1 LIIDES
7 SLVVRNPTEQETLS
21 VPQILMRRPDGAR
34 SSVATV
40 FILLG
45 AVTVAIAVGFAMQ
58 GAWLVLPFASLE
70 CVALGVAYWLLKR
83 QSDDYELIRVHGD
96 QIVFES
102 SVSGTYQKS
111 TFNRYWLQVSLE
123 QTSGNYLKLFV
134 GSHGQRKE
142 VGRLLSGAAK
152 RDLVN
157 QIQMMV
163 SR

>member
-1 LIIDES
+1 LIIDEGG
-7 SLVVRNPTEQETLS
+7 LVVKHSAEQATLS

-45 AVTVAIAVGFAMQ
+45 VVTVAIAVGFATQ
-58 GAWLVLPFASLE
+58 GAWLVLPYASLE
-70 CVALGVAYWLLKR
+70 CIALGVAYWWLKK
-83 QSDDYELIRVHGD
+83 QSDDYELIRVDGD

-102 SVSGTYQKS
+102 SLSGTYQKS

-123 QTSGNYLKLFV
+123 QTSGNYLKICV